1 MERNLLIETVK
12 NFLAEEFEADR
23 DAIQDFANMK
33 QTLGLDSLDY
43 IDMVVIIESNFGVK
57 LGEAD
62 FKKIVTFNDF
72 YDTIE
77 AKMGQKAYA

>member
-1 MERNLLIETVK
+1 MEREILIETVK
-12 NFLAEEFEADR
+12 NFLSEEFEADR
-23 DAIQDFANMK
+23 EAIQDSANMK

-62 FKKIVTFNDF
+62 FKKIVSFSDF

-77 AKMGQKAYA
+77 AKMDQKACV

>member
-1 MERNLLIETVK
+1 MDRKLLIDTVK
-12 NFLAEEFEADR
+12 NFLTEEFEADR
-23 DAIQDFANMK
+23 DAIVDTANMK

-62 FKKIVTFNDF
+62 FKKITSFSDF

-77 AKMGQKAYA
+77 QKMAQKVPA